1 MQPHACTHTHT
12 HTHTH
17 TYTHTCQLYKELL
30 APFSKAKKKKKKT
43 KNKKPS
49 LGYLKKDF
57 CIFSS
62 LEICKG
68 LENSSLSW
76 GSFMNTLHKS
86 VFYTEASDQTQAKPW
101 KTAAECTQAPPSL
114 RQASQQSPASCAPPP
129 RWVRSN
135 LTQQE
140 PWARRLHLTVT
151 FYIFHKQKAQLHVLT
166 VWKAHSDRLLE
177 ALLSPEEALAGAH
190 FFVETVVRKCAAC
203 CCQRLPTLWGG
214 GEEERAADSTPDPED
229 RALSMDSGP
238 WSSSDTSR
246 HRAHPARLHTE
257 VVRFLH
263 QPDPRPFPSPCCQP
277 PPLPPPTL
285 SPPSTL
291 SSLGKLPSCF
301 TDHFL
306 CSLFS

>member
-1 MQPHACTHTHT
+1 MCSLSEASASVWVWRRQKAQAASGPQLVENARQSWAFARSVTYCSLMHTHARTHTHVSFIKS
-12 HTHTH
+12 
-17 TYTHTCQLYKELL
+17 YKPLS
-30 APFSKAKKKKKKT
+30 PRRG
-43 KNKKPS
+43 KNPS
-49 LGYLKKDF
+49 LGYFKKEDF

-129 RWVRSN
+129 RWVRSS
-135 LTQQE
+135 LAQPE

-190 FFVETVVRKCAAC
+190 FFVGTVVRKCAAW
-203 CCQRLPTLWGG
+203 CCQSLPTLWGG
-214 GEEERAADSTPDPED
+214 GRGGE
-229 RALSMDSGP
+229 G
-238 WSSSDTSR
+238 
-246 HRAHPARLHTE
+246 
-257 VVRFLH
+257 
-263 QPDPRPFPSPCCQP
+263 C
-277 PPLPPPTL
+277 
-285 SPPSTL
+285 
-291 SSLGKLPSCF
+291 
-301 TDHFL
+301 
-306 CSLFS
+306 